1 MSSVQTI
8 LTMGAFMLLTY
19 AVFNMNRML
28 GEADITLAQDRY
40 KLEALSL
47 MNSYME
53 RATNNNFDEASA
65 DTTVTYELD
74 DSTICVAPGDLGFDS
89 GETTYDDID
98 DFDDFVD
105 LSPYIEIGRSGVE
118 YVMNFK
124 VEYVNLV
131 GGHYVTSGAQSWNKR
146 MTISISDN
154 YDPPLIYKNYSTG
167 IVKDTLTMSFVYS
180 YWYKN

>member
-40 KLEALSL
+40 KLEALSI

-53 RATNNNFDEASA
+53 RASNQMYDEASN
-65 DTTVTYELD
+65 DTTIVYAGSPPSE
-74 DSTICVAPGDLGFDS
+74 CVPAAKLGFDN

-98 DFDDFVD
+98 DFDDFVS
-105 LSPYIEIGRSGVE
+105 LSPHIEIGKSGVAYAMIFE
-118 YVMNFK
+118 VD
-124 VEYVNLV
+124 YVNLS
-131 GGHYVTSGAQSWNKR
+131 GGYFVHSNAPTYSKR
-146 MTISISDN
+146 MKISIYDN
-154 YDPPLIYKNYSTG
+154 YAEPLLYKNNMTG
-167 IVKDTLTMSFVYS
+167 IVKDTLTLSFVFS

>member
-8 LTMGAFMLLTY
+8 LTMGAFMLLTF

-53 RATNNNFDEASA
+53 RATNNNFDEASN
-65 DTTVTYELD
+65 DTTIVYDPTD
-74 DSTICVAPGDLGFDS
+74 PTVCVAPADLNFDA

-98 DFDDFVD
+98 DFDDFVG
-105 LSPYIEIGRSGVE
+105 LSPHIEVGRSGVA
-118 YVMNFK
+118 YSMNFK
-124 VEYVNLV
+124 VEYVDLS
-131 GGHYVTSGAQSWNKR
+131 GGQYVTSGTQTYNKR
-146 MTISISDN
+146 MTISICDN
-154 YDPPLIYKNYSTG
+154 YDPPLIYKNNSTG
-167 IVKDTLTMSFVYS
+167 IVKDTLTISFVFS
-180 YWYKN
+180 Y